1 MEKLV
6 IRSEFW
12 QAKKVLVT
20 GHTGFKGGWLAI
32 WLQSLGAEVIGIALE
47 PDSEPNLFQQAD
59 VEQGMTS
66 IIGDIRNLDFVKKT
80 IDHYQPEIVFH
91 LAAQALVRES
101 YLDPVETYQTN
112 VMGTMN
118 VLEAIRHCN
127 SVQAA
132 VMVTT
137 DKCYDNKEWQWPY
150 RENDRLGGHDP
161 YSSSKACTEL
171 MIDSYRRSFFASS
184 DSAAIASARAGNV
197 IGGGDW
203 AKDRLIPDILSAYN
217 SRQDLKIRYPEA
229 IRPWQHVLEPL
240 HGYLILAEKLF
251 SADGHDYAQ
260 AWNFG
265 PAHDSVKPVSWIADY
280 FAHHWPE
287 FNWQLDGNEQLYEAG
302 ILKLDCSKAHKQLG
316 WQPHWNL
323 EQALDYIMAWTERFD
338 EQHNM
343 KQVCLEQI
351 ANYIQEI
358 K

>member
-6 IRSEFW
+6 IRPEFW
-12 QAKKVLVT
+12 RAKKVLVT
-20 GHTGFKGGWLAI
+20 GHTGFKGSWLAI

-59 VEQGMTS
+59 VEKGMTS
-66 IIGDIRNLDFVKKT
+66 VIGDICDLDLLVETVQQF
-80 IDHYQPEIVFH
+80 QPDIIFH

-112 VMGTMN
+112 VIGTMN
-118 VLEAIRHCN
+118 VLEAIRNCN

-161 YSSSKACTEL
+161 YSSSKACAEL
-171 MIDSYRRSFFASS
+171 LIDSYRRSFFTNP

-217 SRQDLKIRYPEA
+217 SQQDLKIRYPEA

-240 HGYLILAEKLF
+240 HGYLLLAEKLF
-251 SADGHDYAQ
+251 AGGFDYAQ

-265 PAHDSVKPVSWIADY
+265 PLNDSVKSVRWIADY
-280 FAHHWPE
+280 FAQRWPE
-287 FNWQLDGNEQLYEAG
+287 FNWQLDGNEQLHEAG
-302 ILKLDCSKAHKQLG
+302 ILKLDCSKAHEQLG
-316 WQPHWNL
+316 WQPNWNL
-323 EQALDYIMAWTERFD
+323 QQALDRIIVWTELFN
-338 EQHNM
+338 EQHDM
-343 KQVCLEQI
+343 KQVCLDQI
-351 ANYIQEI
+351 ADYVREI